1 MFLPV
6 AINTSCTH
14 THRLSC
20 TQKVLTHTSHT
31 HTHTTHGNTARSH
44 AATLLHDLSGI
55 NFSIFFFHCFN
66 RSTLTPGRLTT
77 KLLDSAISSCLD
89 PADPRCAAIRCLAPR
104 HTLHPTAH
112 RHTQH
117 AHLMGGAIP
126 TERLASLRDTHRDI
140 SQTVVGSQ
148 QLCQKLTSLFK
159 QSLTGATVALTL
171 ISTHDLV

>member
-20 TQKVLTHTSHT
+20 TQKVLTQTSHT
-31 HTHTTHGNTARSH
+31 LHVNTARSH
-44 AATLLHDLSGI
+44 AATLLHELSDI

-89 PADPRCAAIRCLAPR
+89 PADPRFAAIRCLAPR

-112 RHTQH
+112 RHTQQ
-117 AHLMGGAIP
+117 AHLMGRAIP

-140 SQTVVGSQ
+140 SQDSCRFSTT
-148 QLCQKLTSLFK
+148 LTEVN
-159 QSLTGATVALTL
+159 QSLQTVLDGRNRRP
-171 ISTHDLV
+171 H